1 MHDDIPEIEWEDKQ
15 RSVEY
20 WTDLCGLLPL
30 RFEQDFKVGQELCTW
45 WHGRCYQVTY
55 VGQRMNWYDWNIL
68 VKWGDEDI
76 YVRSEHTWA
85 LQDGTDMMA
94 IKRWN
99 SEKENAGAD
108 QGARVRS

>member
-30 RFEQDFKVGQELCTW
+30 RFEQDFKVGQELCAW
-45 WHGRCYQVTY
+45 WDGWCHQVTC
-55 VGQRMNWYDWNIL
+55 VSQRKNWYDWNIL
-68 VKWGDEDI
+68 VKWGDADI
-76 YVRSEHTWA
+76 YVSSEHTWA
-85 LQDGTDMMA
+85 LHTWADMMA

-99 SEKENAGAD
+99 SGKENAGAD